1 MPLAGVVKAILKM
14 TENTIQHETCCLL
27 KNKKL
32 VQKKIQ
38 PCEWDQAS
46 RPVRARIFLWL
57 ARCIGLAY
65 QAQQLMVFF
74 FSMHLFFQF
83 KYSLIS
89 FLYFFLKLFGLFF
102 LFFYFVYFEKII
114 IIFLNCFV
122 LCFIQMSYICM
133 MYL

>member
-32 VQKKIQ
+32 VQKKNLAMRVG
-38 PCEWDQAS
+38 PGFQA
-46 RPVRARIFLWL
+46 RACQDFFMVSQVHRL
-57 ARCIGLAY
+57 GLPGSVAHG
-65 QAQQLMVFF
+65 LF